1 MKYALLGLTAILL
14 AGWFSPEISDTD
26 FWWHLRTGQYLVET
40 HSLPVPDP
48 FAFTTALS
56 PPSYAEEELTRHF
69 NLTHEWLS
77 EVMFYAVYR
86 VGGFAGIV
94 VFRSLVLAAF
104 CVIVGWIA
112 YRRTGGLYRSVA
124 AALASTGVAGSFAL
138 DRPFIITFLFLAIT
152 IDILEEGRWIWALPP
167 LMLVW
172 ANCHGGYFLGLVAMG
187 AYVLGDVRRVQ
198 FWAVAVVSAIVSG
211 LNPNGYRLAQIL
223 LAYRKSYETSRLL
236 EWARPTL
243 WPPQWWSVL
252 LIVATV
258 VLVWARRRVK
268 LSDWLLF
275 AAFTA
280 AALTAQRNVILV
292 GLVAPIVIVTYM
304 PVRKWAVPE
313 WAPAAAIALAL
324 GVGIAR
330 GNFFELGANNWK
342 WPSGA
347 ADFLLSHRIT
357 APMFNTYEHGGYLI
371 WRLWPQER
379 VFIDGRS
386 LSESNFLTY
395 ARILYNHDESDGKSA
410 QQLLDQYGIQV
421 IVMNTFEYST
431 GAVYML
437 APALADPAQKEWKLV
452 YAGPE
457 AVVFMRQPLEGVTPL
472 SSLQVFDHMEAECK
486 LHIEREPQSPRC
498 ARSLGQVFLRVGDVV
513 RARRWL
519 ANYLRLPHES
529 DPEAEQAF
537 QQLIGR

>member
-1 MKYALLGLTAILL
+1 VKYALLGLTAILL

-48 FAFTTALS
+48 FAFTTTLS
-56 PPSYAEEELTRHF
+56 PPSYAGEELTRHF

-86 VGGFAGIV
+86 VGGFAGFV

-104 CVIVGWIA
+104 CVFVGWIA

-124 AALASTGVAGSFAL
+124 AALAAAGVAGSFAL

-198 FWAVAVVSAIVSG
+198 LWAVAVVSAIVSG

-252 LIVATV
+252 LIVAAV
-258 VLVWARRRVK
+258 VLLWARRRVK

-304 PVRKWAVPE
+304 PVRKWAVPA
-313 WAPAAAIALAL
+313 WAPAATIALAL
-324 GVGIAR
+324 GVGIAG

-395 ARILYNHDESDGKSA
+395 ARILYNHDESGGKSA

-457 AVVFMRQPLEGVTPL
+457 AVVFMRQPPEGVTPL

-498 ARSLGQVFLRVGDVV
+498 ARSLGQVFLNVGDVV

-519 ANYLRLPHES
+519 ANYLHLPHES

>member
-1 MKYALLGLTAILL
+1 VKYALLGLTAILL